1 MGPVPTI
8 TPVRPGARTTWGPV
22 SRTPP
27 QRQCP
32 LGFRPPPKERLFGQ
46 KVGQL
51 ESRRRGVVPHL
62 CPARRALAPMST
74 GRPLPSVPSW
84 PSRITLVVGRGRCGG
99 GARAPRAVPGRHIA
113 PPPCARTRRA
123 GRYAR
128 TPPWDSARHGR
139 PLADGREA
147 AQGCPGRY
155 SRRPHALE
163 YPAGQTECPTG
174 GQLLDRF
181 FPDGTTRN
189 FG

>member
-84 PSRITLVVGRGRCGG
+84 PSRSPSLWVAAGAEAGHGRLVPCRGVRSRRRPVRVPD
-99 GARAPRAVPGRHIA
+99 ARGDTPGRLLGTLPVMGVRWQA
-113 PPPCARTRRA
+113 DARPPKAALAGTAGVLTPWSTRPGKPNALQA
-123 GRYAR
+123 G
-128 TPPWDSARHGR
+128 S
-139 PLADGREA
+139 
-147 AQGCPGRY
+147 
-155 SRRPHALE
+155 S
-163 YPAGQTECPTG
+163 
-174 GQLLDRF
+174 
-181 FPDGTTRN
+181 
-189 FG
+189 